1 MMDSTKYLALGLDIS
16 TDCIGCSV
24 MLVDG
29 QDIEPVEVSH
39 LKLKVPKSEK
49 RDGVKYEFSNIEK
62 LFMKVELF
70 RQKMVDYA
78 AQYKISRIIIEE
90 PLISSNNQY
99 TVSTLLRYNGIC
111 SYVCKSVFDVF
122 PEYISSYDARKYGM
136 PSLMAIRK
144 TNKKG
149 EPYPFKDILKSVRDD
164 NLVLF
169 GAYQFDI
176 GKKDIVWSYI
186 ADKYPDIQWTMDK
199 DGELAKGNFDATD
212 SIMCVM
218 GQVNKDIYEGKDE
231 ATIVNSEVSE
241 YTKED
246 GTVVDRVAY
255 TVSFCGQKFDKIID
269 VDRK

>member
-1 MMDSTKYLALGLDIS
+1 MDNKKYLALGLDIS
-16 TDCIGCSV
+16 TECIGCSV

-29 QDIEPVEVSH
+29 QNIEPIEVSH
-39 LKLKVPKSEK
+39 LKLNVPKSEK
-49 RDGVKYEFSNIEK
+49 RDGVKYEFSKIEK
-62 LFMKVELF
+62 LFMKVDLF
-70 RQKMVDYA
+70 RQKMNDYA
-78 AQYKISRIIIEE
+78 EQYKIGRIIIEE

-111 SYVCKSVFDVF
+111 SYICKLVFDIY
-122 PEYISSYDARKYGM
+122 PEYISSHDARMYGM
-136 PSLMAIRK
+136 PSLMAVRK

-149 EPYPFKDILKSVRDD
+149 EPYPFKDILRSVRDD

-176 GKKDIVWSYI
+176 GKKDVVWSYI

-199 DGELAKGNFDATD
+199 KGELAKCNFDATD

-218 GQVNKDIYEGKDE
+218 GQVNKDLYEDKGK

-241 YTKED
+241 YAKED
-246 GTVVDRVAY
+246 GTIVDRVAY